1 MKNFP
6 FFVFEGIDGSGKTTL
21 AQLLANR
28 RNLSYYSSIPDG
40 LLSIQDQITTTH
52 SPIATFHFYS
62 LCNLMRSNEYISTL
76 NHSGVVADRYI
87 FSTFAYHSLL
97 IKQDLSAHFRIWQS
111 DSNFLWPDVVI
122 YVTASPE
129 VIKKRIANRS
139 KNISPQWYGDR
150 VSLEYNIP
158 QSYEQI
164 FDLVNIPIVRI
175 DTTNDNAEE
184 SYHNL
189 CTKVNNLTQIQDLP
203 K

>member
-6 FFVFEGIDGSGKTTL
+6 FFVFEGVDGSGKTTL
-21 AQLLANR
+21 AQLLAKR
-28 RNLSYYSSIPDG
+28 LNLCYYSSIPDG
-40 LLSIQDQITTTH
+40 LLSIQEQITATH

-62 LCNLMRSNEYISTL
+62 LCNLMRSNEYISNL
-76 NHSGVVADRYI
+76 NHSGVVADRYV

-97 IKQDLSAHFRIWQS
+97 LKQDLSAHFRIWQS

-122 YVTASPE
+122 YITASPE

-139 KNISPQWYGDR
+139 QSISPQWYGDK

-158 QSYEQI
+158 QSYERI
-164 FDLVNIPIVRI
+164 FELVNIPIVRI

-189 CTKVNNLTQIQDLP
+189 CTKINKLTPI
-203 K
+203 